1 MQNCIGTHGYD
12 KKVVQKG
19 CIVFALMSTDTNEM
33 IYNVEISSKNI
44 IQFNG
49 RGNRPAT
56 PSEKKEVCSLLMEK
70 GLIFKE

>member
-12 KKVVQKG
+12 KEVLQKN
-19 CIVFALMSTDTNEM
+19 CVVFALMSTDTNEM
-33 IYNVEISSKNI
+33 IYNVEISNKNVR
-44 IQFNG
+44 QFNA

-56 PSEKKEVCSLLMEK
+56 PAERKEVCSLLKEK